1 MIMSAILIL
10 YSIWN
15 HIFLNDARVNQ
26 IKDKLNNDTKIL
38 LIAGKKDAIREISHQ
53 RVFIS
58 LGFSFLSYEPSNLYR
73 RLARKND
80 ILRI

>member
-1 MIMSAILIL
+1 MSAIIIL

-38 LIAGKKDAIREISHQ
+38 LIAGKKDAIREISQ
-53 RVFIS
+53 VFIS
-58 LGFSFLSYEPSNLYR
+58 FGFFFLSYEPSNLHR